1 MSSTDNFTTKEN
13 KNPMSKSE
21 IIDKLREEN
30 RLFKD
35 QEGVGHLAVGGKGA
49 MVFPTSSRE
58 CAKFIRNWLVKQEG
72 RYDINRNTVEEIQL
86 VVDCIAEID
95 GETIPLNVRTARE
108 DNSRGLPSRI
118 WYDLRDGQYTVEV
131 DSKGCWHIVP
141 TPIKFRGYKH
151 LHPQVRPMRHDSRS
165 LEVLRP
171 LMPNLSDDDW
181 LVFQV
186 FLVSAFI
193 PNYPRPTCLV
203 DGSHGAGKT
212 SFLKLVSNLIDP
224 SSLSAGISLIRSTEE
239 LKRVASQSY
248 VLFFDNVSRI
258 GGETSDALA
267 TLSTGGA
274 TVCRTL
280 YTTGDSSIYSDIYR
294 TVLVNGIPKVAT
306 RADLLDRSLSFSLKR
321 LKSSE
326 RRSQAELDSYLNE
339 HKAEILGS
347 VFNILADTL
356 GKLGK
361 VKIKGEVSRLV
372 DFSEIGFCVAESIE
386 GYNGSMFLE
395 AYKKMR
401 EKSDQFAID
410 ASPVAQ
416 AVQYLLS
423 FTDEWSGTPYELWN
437 LTIKDGHEITP
448 EEMELRQELKL
459 NPYFPKSP
467 AVLSKELIR
476 SEAVLASVG
485 IDVEATKDG
494 KSIWKNGRR
503 TINLR
508 KHSDKQDHKNS

>member
-1 MSSTDNFTTKEN
+1 MSDTDDSTAEEN
-13 KNPMSKSE
+13 KKPMSKSE
-21 IIDKLREEN
+21 IIEKLRGEN
-30 RLFKD
+30 CLFKD

-58 CAKFIRNWLVKQEG
+58 CAKFIRNWLVKHEG
-72 RYDINRNTVEEIQL
+72 RYDINRNTVEEIQAII
-86 VVDCIAEID
+86 DCIAEID
-95 GETIPLNVRTARE
+95 GETIPLNVRVARE
-108 DNSRGLPSRI
+108 DDSRGLPSKV
-118 WYDLRDGQYTVEV
+118 WYDLKDGQYATEV
-131 DSKGCWHIVP
+131 DSEGWRIVP
-141 TPIKFRGYKH
+141 APIKFRCYKH
-151 LHPQVRPMRHDSRS
+151 LHPQARPMKHNSRS
-165 LEVLRP
+165 LEVLRS
-171 LMPNLSDDDW
+171 LMPNLSNDDW

-193 PNYPRPTCLV
+193 PNYPRPTVLV
-203 DGSHGAGKT
+203 DGPNGSGKT
-212 SFLKLVSNLIDP
+212 SFLKLVSSLIDP
-224 SSLSAGISLIRSTEE
+224 SGLSSGISMIRSPEE

-294 TVLVNGIPKVAT
+294 TVLINGIPKVAT

-321 LKSSE
+321 LKPSE
-326 RRSQAELDSYLNE
+326 RRSQAELDNYLNE
-339 HKAEILGS
+339 HKSEILGS
-347 VFNILADTL
+347 VCNILSDTL

-361 VKIKGEVSRLV
+361 VKIKGKPPRLV
-372 DFSEIGFCVAESIE
+372 DFSEIGYCVAESIE
-386 GYNGSMFLE
+386 DYNGSMFLE

-416 AVQYLLS
+416 AVQYMLS
-423 FTDEWSGTPYELWN
+423 FTDEWSGTPYELWS
-437 LTIKDGHEITP
+437 LTIKDGHEITQ
-448 EEMELRQELKL
+448 EEMQLRQELRS

-467 AVLSKELIR
+467 ATLSKELIR

-485 IDVEATKDG
+485 IDIEATKDG

-503 TINLR
+503 TITLR
-508 KHSDKQDHKNS
+508 KHSDKQDHKSS